1 MDEYRREY
9 TGFFDGLSKSETE
22 ERFRS
27 YLGERGYVLGKD
39 LDIKADSAGKLREP
53 IIGSFES
60 FSQPNPRGEIVHVK
74 VDMSNSDGRILSLGL
89 ERLKNFRD

>member
-9 TGFFDGLSKSETE
+9 VGFFAELSKFETE

-27 YLGERGYVLGKD
+27 YLGESGYALGED
-39 LDIKADSAGKLREP
+39 LNIRADSAGRSIEP

-60 FSQPNPRGEIVHVK
+60 FSQPDPKGEVVHVK
-74 VDMSNSDGRILSLGL
+74 VDMSNPEG
-89 ERLKNFRD
+89 